1 MSYYNYST
9 DVQSVNVS
17 KVMRR
22 VFSKMFMAMVITTL
36 SAYMVLSVPALASF
50 IFTNTWVYWGL
61 LIGEIVMVIALSA
74 SINKLSNAGATAL
87 FYLYSIL
94 NGATLSCIML
104 VYTQASIVL
113 TFAITAGVFGT
124 MAIYGYVTKSD
135 LSKFGSFMTMALF
148 GLIICIVVNMFMH
161 SSTME
166 WIISFAGVVI
176 FIGLTAWDVQKIKRM
191 AAMSDASNEGKVATL
206 GALSLYLDFINL
218 FLYLLRFFGN
228 FFYRFSGLLMFV

>member
-1 MSYYNYST
+1 
-9 DVQSVNVS
+9 
-17 KVMRR
+17 
-22 VFSKMFMAMVITTL
+22 
-36 SAYMVLSVPALASF
+36 MVLSVPALASF

-218 FLYLLRFFGN
+218 FLYLLRFFGSS
-228 FFYRFSGLLMFV
+228 RD

>member
-148 GLIICIVVNMFMH
+148 GLIICIVLNMFMH

-218 FLYLLRFFGN
+218 FLYLLRFFGSS
-228 FFYRFSGLLMFV
+228 RD

>member
-218 FLYLLRFFGN
+218 FLYLLRFFSSS
-228 FFYRFSGLLMFV
+228 RD

>member
-61 LIGEIVMVIALSA
+61 LIGEIVMVMALSA

-218 FLYLLRFFGN
+218 FLYLLRFFGSS
-228 FFYRFSGLLMFV
+228 RD

>member
-218 FLYLLRFFGN
+218 FLYLLRFFGSS
-228 FFYRFSGLLMFV
+228 RG

>member
-218 FLYLLRFFGN
+218 FLYLLRFFGSS
-228 FFYRFSGLLMFV
+228 RD

>member
-1 MSYYNYST
+1 
-9 DVQSVNVS
+9 
-17 KVMRR
+17 
-22 VFSKMFMAMVITTL
+22 MFMAMVITTL

-124 MAIYGYVTKSD
+124 MTIYGYVTKSD

-218 FLYLLRFFGN
+218 FLYLLRFFGSS
-228 FFYRFSGLLMFV
+228 RD

>member
-1 MSYYNYST
+1 
-9 DVQSVNVS
+9 
-17 KVMRR
+17 
-22 VFSKMFMAMVITTL
+22 
-36 SAYMVLSVPALASF
+36 VLSVPALASF

-191 AAMSDASNEGKVATL
+191 AAMSDASNEGKVVTL

-218 FLYLLRFFGN
+218 FLYLLRFFGSS
-228 FFYRFSGLLMFV
+228 RD

>member
-1 MSYYNYST
+1 
-9 DVQSVNVS
+9 
-17 KVMRR
+17 
-22 VFSKMFMAMVITTL
+22 MFMAMVITTL

-218 FLYLLRFFGN
+218 FADLLKIMGKRK
-228 FFYRFSGLLMFV
+228 

>member
-135 LSKFGSFMTMALF
+135 LSKFCSFMTMALF
-148 GLIICIVVNMFMH
+148 GLIICIVGNLFMH

-218 FLYLLRFFGN
+218 FLYLLRFFGSS
-228 FFYRFSGLLMFV
+228 RD